1 MDYRTAVFWD
11 WIVRCECEHLVGG
24 NIINTAILPCFLFTI
39 QKTGLFDKL
48 RFNFADMPCRRL
60 VRAVIFWGNVF
71 ERFESFDKI
80 AKIVKTAIVG
90 DLRDGKI
97 AAQKFSRGA
106 FDTICH

>member
-1 MDYRTAVFWD
+1 MINKEMKKEKHGNFAVFS
-11 WIVRCECEHLVGG
+11 LYY
-24 NIINTAILPCFLFTI
+24 T
-39 QKTGLFDKL
+39 KTGLFDKL